1 MADGVGRE
9 PLLFFLSFYFFLG
22 IGARTNEQK
31 ESNKTSVQKKG
42 DYNKGRRW
50 DDIKEL
56 GGKRKE
62 RSGVR
67 CVGGGDTM

>member
-31 ESNKTSVQKKG
+31 ESNKTSVQKK
-42 DYNKGRRW
+42 KEII
-50 DDIKEL
+50 IKE
-56 GGKRKE
+56 
-62 RSGVR
+62 
-67 CVGGGDTM
+67 GDGTT